1 MRSEALNPIKESL
14 PDEPH
19 SRLALDRMHAGIA
32 KTSQYLAFTALLAMM
47 VVMVAE
53 VFMRYFLREPL
64 GWNISLIE
72 KVLLPGLVFL
82 GLPWA
87 YSVGAHVSA
96 ELVYDR
102 LPHGIQRVLDWAAR
116 TLLVVCAV
124 ALIYAGALVAIE
136 DFILGSA
143 PPPFSSQIPVDTW
156 TWRSFLPIGA
166 SLMLMLVLIDTV
178 RAGSPRRSDS

>member
-1 MRSEALNPIKESL
+1 MP
-14 PDEPH
+14 
-19 SRLALDRMHAGIA
+19 SRRTLDRIYAGLA
-32 KTSQYLAFTALLAMM
+32 KTSQYVAFTALLAMTL
-47 VVMVAE
+47 VMVAE
-53 VFMRYFLREPL
+53 VLMRYFVGEPL

-102 LPHGIQRVLDWAAR
+102 LPHGIQRVLDWVAR

-124 ALIYAGALVAIE
+124 VLAYAGALVAVE
-136 DFILGSA
+136 DFMLGSA
-143 PPPFSSQIPVDTW
+143 PPPLSSQIPVDTW

-166 SLMLMLVLIDTV
+166 GLMLMLVLIDTV
-178 RAGSPRRSDS
+178 RTGSGRRSDS